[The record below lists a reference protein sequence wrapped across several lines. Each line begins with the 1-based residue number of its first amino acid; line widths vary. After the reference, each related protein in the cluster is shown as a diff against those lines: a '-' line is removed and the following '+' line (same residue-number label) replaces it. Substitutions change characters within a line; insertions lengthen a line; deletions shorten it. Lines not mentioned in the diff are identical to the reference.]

1 MAAWPGF
8 DIVYRD
14 ADGSVT
20 PGPATYTIPV
30 QAPQTADL
38 TVAKSNTWTST
49 STQVIVSPDA
59 SSDIVAAG
67 TYSRYDICV
76 TDHVPDWTTVVANA
90 YDSGSSTGL
99 GIKLTRGGKTIL
111 LSSAADSDAG
121 SLSSTGGTSG
131 QGTLSADIGTLN
143 AGETGSL
150 CFQVRIR

>member
-67 TYSRYDICV
+67 TYSRYDIRV
-76 TDHVPDWTTVVANA
+76 TDHVPDWTTAVANA
-90 YDSGSSTGL
+90 YDSGSSAGL
-99 GIKLTRGGKTIL
+99 GIKLTRGAETTL
-111 LSSAADSDAG
+111 PSSAADSDAG
-121 SLSSTGGTSG
+121 SL
-131 QGTLSADIGTLN
+131 
-143 AGETGSL
+143 